1 VEKAQVGKDNRFTVE
16 SRDRFDNP
24 LTEGGAN
31 VGGELKGEGES
42 VPIEVIDNEDG
53 TYTCSYPGV
62 RKAGVYELVPKLEG
76 VPVKGAPFKLVV
88 SPGDY
93 SVDNTHILFPEVNI
107 SGMEGPVI
115 TLRDDHLNARNTGGE
130 KIVAEIRR
138 KTRLPPVKAHS
149 TSDGTYEIDY
159 PASLKGKYEASV
171 TVNGKDAPG
180 GPWHIDVE
188 EGNFSDEH
196 REEAKNLMP
205 GASGALLRLLKGASE
220 KEREKILKEIAA
232 LSSL

>member
-1 VEKAQVGKDNRFTVE
+1 VLDN
-16 SRDRFDNP
+16 N
-24 LTEGGAN
+24 
-31 VGGELKGEGES
+31 
-42 VPIEVIDNEDG
+42 DG
-53 TYTCSYPGV
+53 LYTCSYPQV
-62 RKAGVYELVPKLEG
+62 TVAGVYQLVPTLEG
-76 VPVKGAPFKLVV
+76 VPVKGAPFRLVV
-88 SPGDY
+88 SPGDI
-93 SVDNTHILFPEVNI
+93 SVENTDILFPDVNI
-107 SGMEGPVI
+107 SGMEGPII
-115 TLRDDHLNARNTGGE
+115 TLRDDQLNSRNVGGE

-149 TSDGTYEIDY
+149 TADGTYDIEY

-171 TVNGKDAPG
+171 TVNGKEAPG

-196 REEAKNLMP
+196 REEAKKLMP
-205 GASGALLRLLKGASE
+205 HASGALLRLLKGASE